1 MVSVHR
7 SETGTFVLVD
17 SASGIT
23 VTGESLEEAWTRLQ
37 ESVGDA
43 PSAPGATTP
52 HKATPRGMV
61 ALVVLALLPFAW
73 LLLASD
79 TIEQTLE
86 ESRAIAAASDSDAR
100 ADDPTV
106 IELKRL
112 SKKVSALQRKVDKLE
127 KGGSRSRSKDK
138 DAEPE
143 DAEEP
148 DADDEADEAD
158 AADEGDNADDEAAAG
173 TDAADAE
180 AAGSEG
186 SDEASLEAT
195 RNKLRGR
202 AQKRRDAAAKAGEAP

>member
-23 VTGESLEEAWTRLQ
+23 VTGESLDEAWARLQ
-37 ESVGDA
+37 ESVGNS
-43 PSAPGATTP
+43 PSAPTPTTTRSS
-52 HKATPRGMV
+52 TPRGLV
-61 ALVVLALLPFAW
+61 AVVVLALLPFAW

-86 ESRAIAAASDSDAR
+86 ESRAIAAASDSKAR

-112 SKKVSALQRKVDKLE
+112 SKKVSSLQRKVDKLD
-127 KGGSRSRSKDK
+127 KSGGRSRSKDK
-138 DAEPE
+138 D
-143 DAEEP
+143 DAED
-148 DADDEADEAD
+148 DAEDDEAD
-158 AADEGDNADDEAAAG
+158 DEPDDEPDDEAG
-173 TDAADAE
+173 E

-186 SDEASLEAT
+186 SDEQSLEAT
-195 RNKLRGR
+195 RTKLRGR
-202 AQKRRDAAAKAGEAP
+202 TEQRRDAAAKAGETGAP